1 MQKKTYLVILLML
14 LSLSFQALAHDT
26 DIYVLDQSMQQVPP
40 DALIVLDLS
49 GSMAWTPAGD
59 SMYVAGT
66 DCYIDGPFYPR
77 SGTGHTHECTGL
89 SQTSGPKYG
98 DSESCNG
105 PFYKTSGTKLIDGN
119 NINFNTNCSK
129 LATAKRAVFTFLDAD
144 GNNVINQ
151 DDENTLKMR
160 MGYMRFYD
168 CGSDTGDNYSSGCN
182 TLIKSINTKY
192 SNIYCNSDSSCT
204 SSSSS
209 SNSVSG
215 ESASGGTPVAPSLSE
230 ANLYLNNSKVG
241 DNAANCRQK
250 FVIIITDGSDTL
262 ACSGSGSESQ
272 SDQYK
277 RRRETVAKAKAL
289 ANAGYLVFVV
299 GFGATMPHHLMNT
312 LNWAAYYG
320 GTDNPNQTNSIT
332 TMYSIPYGQSYPSGI
347 TSCQSSSKSSH
358 NLGDGSHYY
367 ASTSENSGVQSN
379 DPGEMGISGYAFLAT
394 GATELRDAIES
405 IRNYIIALLAKSTSY
420 VAPVVPISQMEKT
433 SSGNRMYLGMFK
445 PTTNSFWKGNIKKY
459 GIATENTETLKI
471 GDIIDAKTPSELV
484 MTPQN
489 KISDTA
495 RSYWSSVV
503 DAGEV
508 DKGGVGEKLFARD
521 FTSNPRKIYTYLGT
535 NSDLT
540 HSSNAFNLS
549 NAAITPTTLSVTT
562 DTDKNNIIKFVHGL
576 DAWDWNKNG
585 IFDEKR
591 DWILGAF
598 IHSRPTVIHY
608 SDRSVIYAG
617 ANDGMLHAFDDDT
630 GEELWAFIPPNL
642 LPYLKK
648 FNEELTLQIFVDG
661 SPKAY
666 AGTDRTVII
675 FGDRRGGNRY
685 IALDV
690 TSPLSPAFLWEI
702 SPSRTGYEELGQT
715 WGTPRIG
722 MIKDGSAGK
731 WVAFISGGYD
741 DTHQDPQPP
750 LAPPDAKGTAIYVV
764 DILTGN
770 PIWVYSKN
778 TKNSEMRYSIP
789 SEIAQVDVTGDGKID
804 RLYVGDMGGRIWR
817 FDIGDVNQTTSW
829 TGKIIFNASGK
840 IFYPPDVTLEKDS
853 SGNFEMLFFGT
864 GDRENPKDT
873 SFINTLYAVKD
884 KNPTTPLTESN
895 DLVDVTQDL
904 LQDPNAS
911 QSDKL
916 DLLNQLKVKNGWY
929 IRLSQNSGEKC
940 LAESV
945 VFAGAAYYTTFSP
958 TLGSPD
964 DICLVG
970 EGQGRIYALKYKTGN
985 AAFNLDDSND
995 IGETPVIKREDRLM
1009 GIGTGIPSGVILTV
1023 IGGTVTG
1030 YAGVAGG
1037 VYSPT
1042 LSTARSIIPTG
1053 WRMVF

>member
-1 MQKKTYLVILLML
+1 MQKKTCLVILLML
-14 LSLSFQALAHDT
+14 LSFSFQAFAHDT

-49 GSMAWTPAGD
+49 GSMNWTPAGD
-59 SMYVAGT
+59 TMFVEGT
-66 DCYIDGPFYPR
+66 DCWIDGPFYPR
-77 SGTGHTHECTGL
+77 SEGTHTYECSGL

-98 DSESCNG
+98 DSESCSG
-105 PFYKTSGTKLIDGN
+105 PFYKTTGTKLIDGN
-119 NINFNTNCSK
+119 NVDFNTNCSK
-129 LATAKRAVFTFLDAD
+129 LAISKRAVFTFLDAD

-151 DDENTLKMR
+151 DDENKLKMR
-160 MGYMRFYD
+160 MGYMRFYG
-168 CGSDTGDNYSSGCN
+168 CGSDTGDNYSAGCN
-182 TLIKSINTKY
+182 TLIKSINTSY
-192 SNIYCNSDSSCT
+192 SNIYCNSDASCT

-209 SNSVSG
+209 SDSVSG

-230 ANLYLNNSKVG
+230 AKLYFDWTKDPSR

-250 FVIIITDGSDTL
+250 FVILITDGNDTL
-262 ACSGSGSESQ
+262 ACSGTGSEGQ

-299 GFGATMPHHLMNT
+299 GFGAIMPHHMMNT
-312 LNWAAYYG
+312 LNWSAYYG
-320 GTDNPNQTNSIT
+320 GTDNPNVTNSIT
-332 TMYSIPYGQSYPSGI
+332 SMYSIPYGQSYPSGI
-347 TSCQSSSKSSH
+347 TSCMVSPKSSH
-358 NLGDGSHYY
+358 NLGDGSHYF

-394 GATELRDAIES
+394 SATELRNAIES

-471 GDIIDAKTPSELV
+471 GDIIDAKNPPELV

-495 RSYWSSVV
+495 KSYWSSVV
-503 DAGEV
+503 DKGEV
-508 DKGGVGEKLFARD
+508 DMGGVGEKLLARD
-521 FTSNPRKIYTYLGT
+521 FSSNPRSIYTYMGT

-540 HSSNAFNLS
+540 HSSNAFTLS
-549 NAAITPTTLSVTT
+549 NGAITTTTLDTT
-562 DTDKNNIIKFVHGL
+562 DRDNVIKFIHGW

-585 IFDEKR
+585 VFDEKR

-617 ANDGMLHAFDDDT
+617 ANDGMLHAFDDST

-642 LPYLKK
+642 LPYLKQFK
-648 FNEELTLQIFVDG
+648 DELSLQVFVDG

-666 AGTDRTVII
+666 IGTDRKVVI
-675 FGDRRGGNRY
+675 FGERRGGNRY
-685 IALDV
+685 VALDV
-690 TSPLSPAFLWEI
+690 TNPISPTFLWEI
-702 SPSRTGYEELGQT
+702 SPSRAGYEELGQT
-715 WGTPRIG
+715 WSTPRIG
-722 MIKDGSAGK
+722 KIKDGTGEK
-731 WVAFISGGYD
+731 WVAFVSGGYD

-764 DILTGN
+764 DIVTGD

-778 TKNSEMRYSIP
+778 TKNANMTYSIP
-789 SEIAQVDVTGDGKID
+789 SDIAPVDVNGDGKID

-817 FDIGDVNQTTSW
+817 FDIGDVNQTASW
-829 TGKIIFNASGK
+829 TGKMIFSGSGK
-840 IFYPPDVTLEKDS
+840 IFYPPDVTLEKDG

-873 SFINTLYAVKD
+873 SFVNTLYAIKD
-884 KNPTTPLTESN
+884 KNPATPLTEGN
-895 DLVDVTQDL
+895 DLVDVTLDL

-916 DLLNQLKVKNGWY
+916 DLLNQLKVKKGWY
-929 IRLSQNSGEKC
+929 IRLNQNSGEKC

-945 VFAGAAYYTTFSP
+945 VFAGTAYYTTFSP
-958 TLGSPD
+958 TLGSPS

-970 EGQGRIYALKYKTGN
+970 EGQGRIYALKYQTGN

-995 IGETPVIKREDRLM
+995 IGATAVMRREDRVM

-1023 IGGTVTG
+1023 IGSTVIG

-1037 VYSPT
+1037 VYSPL
-1042 LSTARSIIPTG
+1042 LSATRTIIPTG